1 MKPKDLTDLISTIET
16 QQGQIMKEMGLS
28 HDSEVL
34 QIDDREVD
42 FEQADIDEDYDQ
54 NQII

>member
-16 QQGQIMKEMGLS
+16 QQGQIMKEMGLN

-42 FEQADIDEDYDQ
+42 F
-54 NQII
+54 